1 MHTLVHT
8 HTRRGKD
15 GIIFHGDLT
24 CCVDDRILE
33 IGMSGVSE
41 ITRQTFRSPM
51 LLYNSVFSV
60 MENFFERDTESF
72 VFVYSG

>member
-1 MHTLVHT
+1 M
-8 HTRRGKD
+8 
-15 GIIFHGDLT
+15 
-24 CCVDDRILE
+24 DDRILE
-33 IGMSGVSE
+33 IGTSGVSE